1 MNTPIY
7 KNKFDKDIKLL
18 KKRGKNLAKL
28 KLVVNKLLS
37 NEILEKSYM
46 DHPLKG
52 EYTDCRECHIEPDW
66 LLIYIVH
73 KPFITFV
80 RTGTHSDL
88 FK

>member
-37 NEILEKSYM
+37 NEILEKIYM

-73 KPFITFV
+73 KPIITFV
-80 RTGTHSDL
+80 RTGTDSDL
-88 FK
+88 FN